1 MFINL
6 SEVSPLSHTHTYIY
20 MFVCEL
26 YIKRIIFKKRLP
38 NINGHIK
45 CMWYQ
50 TDYFVTLV
58 RTTFLTTT
66 AASKPVN
73 TPNLLVWFETK
84 PNLLYVCMLF
94 AFQCLAQSY

>member
-6 SEVSPLSHTHTYIY
+6 SEVSPLSHTHIY
-20 MFVCEL
+20 VCEL
-26 YIKRIIFKKRLP
+26 YIKRIILKKRLP

-58 RTTFLTTT
+58 RTTFNHYCCFQAGKHTK
-66 AASKPVN
+66 SVG
-73 TPNLLVWFETK
+73 LV
-84 PNLLYVCMLF
+84 
-94 AFQCLAQSY
+94 